1 MLTNRGSDGL
11 SVFLAILKSMHY
23 RFLTIVAAI
32 LLISLVSCRQEE
44 TRDDAPKVYYD
55 LKGFIENQIEYLN
68 EKKPEVSKTAILGS
82 KREASKTREVDWKKE
97 LELFVQA
104 DINKPSYR
112 QSYEMVQNGPLHY
125 EYRLKPGN
133 DLPVAYLKIDT
144 DSVLKQPLRVEAL
157 IRASNKVYNSEKKVV
172 LNAAKHD
179 NLVEVNSYEVDGY
192 QKLIFVEKKVFSIH
206 GQIGL

>member
-1 MLTNRGSDGL
+1 
-11 SVFLAILKSMHY
+11 MHY
-23 RFLTIVAAI
+23 RFLTIVAAVF
-32 LLISLVSCRQEE
+32 LFSLVSCRQEE

-144 DSVLKQPLRVEAL
+144 DSILKQPLRVEAL

>member
-1 MLTNRGSDGL
+1 MLTSRESDGL

-23 RFLTIVAAI
+23 RFPTIVATF
-32 LLISLVSCRQEE
+32 LFFSLVSCRQEE
-44 TRDDAPKVYYD
+44 TGDDAPKVYYD
-55 LKGFIENQIEYLN
+55 LKGFVENQIVYLN
-68 EKKPEVSKTAILGS
+68 EKRPEVNKTAVLGS

-112 QSYEMVQNGPLHY
+112 QSYEVVQNGPLHY

-144 DSVLKQPLRVEAL
+144 DSVLKQPLHVEAL
-157 IRASNKVYNSEKKVV
+157 IRASNKVYNSEKKLV
-172 LNAAKHD
+172 LNASKRD
-179 NLVEVNSYEVDGY
+179 NLLEVNTYEVDGY
-192 QKLIFVEKKVFSIH
+192 QKLIFVEKKVFRIH
-206 GQIGL
+206 GEIGL

>member
-1 MLTNRGSDGL
+1 
-11 SVFLAILKSMHY
+11 MHY

-32 LLISLVSCRQEE
+32 LLFSLVSCRQEE

-55 LKGFIENQIEYLN
+55 LKGFIENQIVYLN
-68 EKKPEVSKTAILGS
+68 EKKPEVSKTAVLGN
-82 KREASKTREVDWKKE
+82 KREVSVTREVDWKKE

-112 QSYEMVQNGPLHY
+112 QSYEVVQPGPLHY

-133 DLPVAYLKIDT
+133 DLSVAYLKIDT
-144 DSVLKQPLRVEAL
+144 DSVLKQPLHVEAL
-157 IRASNKVYNSEKKVV
+157 IRTKNKIYNSERKLV
-172 LNAAKHD
+172 LDARKH
-179 NLVEVNSYEVDGY
+179 NSLLEVNSYEVNGY
-192 QKLIFVEKKVFSIH
+192 QKLIFVEKKKFGIR

>member
-1 MLTNRGSDGL
+1 M
-11 SVFLAILKSMHY
+11 A
-23 RFLTIVAAI
+23 
-32 LLISLVSCRQEE
+32 SCRQEE
-44 TRDDAPKVYYD
+44 ARDDAPKVYYD
-55 LKGFIENQIEYLN
+55 LKGFIENQIVYLN
-68 EKKPEVSKTAILGS
+68 EKKPEVRKTAVLGS
-82 KREASKTREVDWKKE
+82 KRDLSKTREVDWKKE

-157 IRASNKVYNSEKKVV
+157 IRTSNKVYNSEKKLV
-172 LNAAKHD
+172 LNAVKRD
-179 NLVEVNSYEVDGY
+179 NLLEVNAYEVDGY
-192 QKLIFVEKKVFSIH
+192 QKLIFVERKTFSVH

>member
-1 MLTNRGSDGL
+1 MN
-11 SVFLAILKSMHY
+11 Y

-32 LLISLVSCRQEE
+32 LLFSLVSCHQEE
-44 TRDDAPKVYYD
+44 IRDDAPKSYYD
-55 LKGFIENQIEYLN
+55 LKGFIENQIVYLSEN
-68 EKKPEVSKTAILGS
+68 KPEVSKTAILGS
-82 KREASKTREVDWKKE
+82 NREVSVTREMDWKKE

-112 QSYEMVQNGPLHY
+112 QSYEMIRNGPLHY

-144 DSVLKQPLRVEAL
+144 DSVLKQPLHVEAL
-157 IRASNKVYNSEKKVV
+157 IRTKNKIYNSEKKLV
-172 LNAAKHD
+172 LNAQKRN
-179 NLVEVNSYEVDGY
+179 NLLEITSYEVNGY
-192 QKLIFVEKKVFSIH
+192 QKLIFVEKKEFGIR